1 MFYGLLSKNFDQN
14 TARVS
19 ILDYAQKN
27 QFLVTDFLSDEN
39 NEILKITSPEDIL
52 IAPSISYLGLNLTK
66 SLANI
71 VSLAEKKIQIHF
83 IDQPEL
89 SIYGDKFADKF
100 ATFKAMLESE
110 RAFLS
115 ARARLGM
122 AASKAKGIKLG
133 RPKGATQKVKAL
145 DNHKKEILD
154 YMQKGISMVAIMK
167 IINHSLEKK
176 LSYLSFKWY
185 IQNLRQSLVQ

>member
-1 MFYGLLSKNFDQN
+1 MFYGLLSKNFDQK
-14 TARVS
+14 TAKTA

-27 QFLVTDFLSDEN
+27 QFLISDFLSDEN
-39 NEILKITSPEDIL
+39 GDIIKMASPEDIL
-52 IAPSISYLGLNLTK
+52 IAPSISYLGLNLIK
-66 SLANI
+66 SLSNI
-71 VSLAEKKIQIHF
+71 IALAEKKIQIHF

-89 SIYGDKFADKF
+89 SIYGDKFSERLAI
-100 ATFKAMLESE
+100 FKAMLGSE

-154 YMQKGISMVAIMK
+154 YMQKGISMTAIMK

-176 LSYLSFKWY
+176 LSYLSFKGY
-185 IQNLRQSLVQ
+185 IQQLRQLSPQ